1 MTQRHRSNSVLRG
14 MLTRRDKKIAAQ
26 AEQLLEARRIAA
38 DAVAL
43 ARQVRFENAALQK
56 HIVMLQ
62 RPGHGAKRS
71 ELARRAIDILE
82 FMEPLA
88 EKIQYALQ
96 DYRREQQRLS
106 GKDRNRETK

>member
-1 MTQRHRSNSVLRG
+1 

-26 AEQLLEARRIAA
+26 SAQLLEARRIAA

-56 HIVMLQ
+56 HIIMLQ

-71 ELARRAIDILE
+71 ELARTAVDVLNLI
-82 FMEPLA
+82 EPLA
-88 EKIQYALQ
+88 EDIFHKLQYYTLVKHNLT
-96 DYRREQQRLS
+96 RKEP
-106 GKDRNRETK
+106 TP